1 MQHINYDIQAI
12 ISQPHMA
19 KPLERFSNILLQW
32 AKIHNLTAIKDSK
45 ELYHQIADSLLPI
58 SFLKPFHTCI
68 DIGSGAGFPAL
79 ILACYYT
86 DSKFYLLE
94 PRKKRVSF
102 LENAIIS
109 MGLSHVKVI
118 ADYSYNVKNI
128 QGDLI
133 SSRAVCR
140 SDILVRDSRHL
151 LESGGHYLLYK
162 GTNTANEKDLLDDMQ
177 TQVFTNT
184 NRAYIYA
191 SFV

>member
-1 MQHINYDIQAI
+1 MH
-12 ISQPHMA
+12 
-19 KPLERFSNILLQW
+19 
-32 AKIHNLTAIKDSK
+32 
-45 ELYHQIADSLLPI
+45 
-58 SFLKPFHTCI
+58 
-68 DIGSGAGFPAL
+68 
-79 ILACYYT
+79 
-86 DSKFYLLE
+86 
-94 PRKKRVSF
+94 
-102 LENAIIS
+102 
-109 MGLSHVKVI
+109 
-118 ADYSYNVKNI
+118 YSYNVKNI

-191 SFV
+191 NFV